1 MSADQIP
8 AKEFMRRLSSI
19 DASLKDIAKSL
30 GTLTKIA
37 NRQFPQVRMVSAPE
51 PDPDNIIY
59 TSDPEEDGF
68 EEEDEDDE

>member
-30 GTLTKIA
+30 GTLTKIV
-37 NRQFPQVRMVSAPE
+37 NRQFPGPVMMVARSE
-51 PDPDNIIY
+51 DLTRSTENDPL
-59 TSDPEEDGF
+59 SDYEEG
-68 EEEDEDDE
+68 EDDD

>member
-30 GTLTKIA
+30 GTLTKIV
-37 NRQFPQVRMVSAPE
+37 NRQFPGPVMMVARSEDLARSTE
-51 PDPDNIIY
+51 NDPL
-59 TSDPEEDGF
+59 SDY
-68 EEEDEDDE
+68 EEDEDDE

>member
-19 DASLKDIAKSL
+19 DASLKDVAKSL

-37 NRQFPQVRMVSAPE
+37 NRQFPQIRLVPASA

-68 EEEDEDDE
+68 EEDEDDE

>member
-37 NRQFPQVRMVSAPE
+37 NRQFPQVRLT
-51 PDPDNIIY
+51 
-59 TSDPEEDGF
+59 TSSEFHAGDY
-68 EEEDEDDE
+68 EEDEDDD